1 MDNETVNTVEEIEEV
16 KEDRPDAESAQERKA
31 REEKEAAMR
40 AARAKKIK
48 LIPPFVMLLAGAAT
62 SITMRIQQYDTETML
77 IVLLCVL
84 FGFYI
89 AGCFLKGMVDKFE
102 RQVEEAGMEEGE
114 VIEKE
119 LAEEGK
125 TR

>member
-48 LIPPFVMLLAGAAT
+48 LIPPFVMLLAGAAA

-89 AGCFLKGMVDKFE
+89 AGCFLNVMVDKFE
-102 RQVEEAGMEEGE
+102 SLVVEAVLLECD

-119 LAEEGK
+119 LSEAGK
-125 TR
+125 T